1 MGINQLPRSPTHFH
15 SKAVKH
21 NDNEVPQDLEPIP
34 ELGYEEPWVET
45 PFQKACIAFAEAFA
59 GFELSSNNYTF
70 NTENHI
76 SIPLLSAEK
85 VSSRQAKSRPKK
97 ATHFGMLI
105 GPQGF
110 AETAWMNEGTIWRNE
125 DSLYLRH
132 PAELAEIIHAH
143 TKGLFSE
150 KRADFKD
157 FSSRFTQE
165 ENLKAFTR
173 LHLSDTPTYEAE
185 LDHQYTK
192 IHQNLSDLIEDVFVL
207 LEEEPYK
214 GRLLSLAKLSS
225 YRGGAKLLGDLE
237 ELVSEFD
244 RFDSSPGFPF
254 WWMPPSWNDPYPWE
268 GDLAE
273 FQRLGNQIARDL
285 AGELPQVS
293 YHDVVL
299 GFRCELT
306 SVQLLG
312 VLHEHSKEAPKFIL
326 RPNRNKV
333 SLLRFLDLLTTNV
346 DPHEVVEPLAGW
358 RKKARDQKIEIEES
372 PLDQIRASIGFRQ
385 TIQRYSIRAN
395 VKAYDALCIHD
406 PEKDD
411 HRLLLTL
418 DEHERR
424 IHSLYEAY
432 AIFHKS
438 GYKQLLAAPE
448 PRLPHFLEIAY
459 QRFLD
464 SSNERSL
471 SAHGRNFLNLLG
483 RSLLFFML
491 EDVAAAGL
499 SNNNIQKISD
509 ELQGNKPLS
518 DGRFLDL
525 QLKLIQL
532 LPDEAAESLATANLM
547 NYLPEIIENHLR
559 PIVIKRNRA
568 NHPPFD
574 EAGFIEEAQKQFTP
588 AVESLRKAFRTL
600 ELLVPVHFK
609 SKDGEITVRAQSLT
623 GRRFEYPQRDFLTT
637 LGHEA
642 TPCDRLLL
650 CRVIPNQSQP
660 PAPKQSVM
668 QANPQPE
675 QSQESDQSSKKSQL
689 SIDFS
694 TLLEPMKALFEARQ
708 KLLAPRII
716 QAVPLET
723 FFNKKSGYKEVL
735 MTGVFDRQSKDGPIY
750 DYVEEAGL

>member
-1 MGINQLPRSPTHFH
+1 
-15 SKAVKH
+15 VKH
-21 NDNEVPQDLEPIP
+21 NDNEVPHDLEPIP
-34 ELGYEEPWVET
+34 ELGYEEPWEHT

-59 GFELSSNNYTF
+59 SSALSSNNYTF

-85 VSSRQAKSRPKK
+85 VSSRQAKSRPNA

-110 AETAWMNEGTIWRNE
+110 AETAWMNEGVIWRNG

-143 TKGLFSE
+143 AKGPFSE

-157 FSSRFTQE
+157 LSSSLNRE
-165 ENLKAFTR
+165 EYFKAFTR

-185 LDHQYTK
+185 LDPQYTK

-214 GRLLSLAKLSS
+214 GRLLPLAKLSS

-254 WWMPPSWNDPYPWE
+254 WWMPPSWGDPYRWE

-273 FQRLGNQIARDL
+273 FQLLANQIAKDL

-312 VLHEHSKEAPKFIL
+312 VLHDHSKEAPKFIL

-358 RKKARDQKIEIEES
+358 RKKARDHKTEIEES

-411 HRLLLTL
+411 QRLLLTL

-438 GYKQLLAAPE
+438 GYKQLLAPPE

-459 QRFLD
+459 QRFSD
-464 SSNERSL
+464 SSNERSV
-471 SAHGRNFLNLLG
+471 SAHCRNLLNLLG
-483 RSLLFFML
+483 RTLLFFML

-499 SNNNIQKISD
+499 SNKESEAITE
-509 ELQGNKPLS
+509 ELRGSKAPS
-518 DGRFLDL
+518 DGRLLDF
-525 QLKLIQL
+525 QIKLLRSINTDARSALVTGDLMTILPGIIQ
-532 LPDEAAESLATANLM
+532 
-547 NYLPEIIENHLR
+547 NHLR
-559 PIVIKRNRA
+559 PVVTKRNRA

-574 EAGFIEEAQKQFTP
+574 EDGFIAEAREQLP
-588 AVESLRKAFRTL
+588 LAIEALRKGFRTL
-600 ELLVPVHFK
+600 EILVPVHFT
-609 SKDGEITVRAQSLT
+609 SKDGKITVRAQTLT
-623 GRRFEYPQRDFLTT
+623 GHRFEYPERNFLSE
-637 LGHEA
+637 LGHEQ
-642 TPCDRLLL
+642 TPSNTLLL
-650 CRVIPNQSQP
+650 CRVIPSQSQP
-660 PAPKQSVM
+660 PRDLAKPKHR
-668 QANPQPE
+668 AAAEP
-675 QSQESDQSSKKSQL
+675 SSKMDQL
-689 SIDFS
+689 DPKPKGVAKFEFDFS
-694 TLLEPMKALFEARQ
+694 EMALALSKVAEAHDN
-708 KLLAPRII
+708 LFSPRII
-716 QAVPLET
+716 SAVPLEI
-723 FFNKKSGYKEVL
+723 FFHKKTGYKEVI
-735 MTGVFDRQSKDGPIY
+735 MTGVFDRISKEGPVF
-750 DYVEEAGL
+750 DYVEEDL

>member
-1 MGINQLPRSPTHFH
+1 MKHSPDSP
-15 SKAVKH
+15 SKKS
-21 NDNEVPQDLEPIP
+21 DPIP
-34 ELGYEEPWVET
+34 ELGYESPGVRS
-45 PFQKACIAFAEAFA
+45 PFQEACIEIVKAFLSVDLDPREWIYKS
-59 GFELSSNNYTF
+59 EL
-70 NTENHI
+70 HVA
-76 SIPLLSAEK
+76 IPLISACEVNSHK
-85 VSSRQAKSRPKK
+85 VECRPDF
-97 ATHFGMLI
+97 ATHFGIKI

-110 AETAWMNEGTIWRNE
+110 AETGWMSKGEYLVE
-125 DSLYLRH
+125 DDQIYLRH
-132 PAELAEIIHAH
+132 PAEILEIALVHTHGPFCANRAEINENMVVEPMRHGDERIYLCDTAIH
-143 TKGLFSE
+143 E
-150 KRADFKD
+150 FKL
-157 FSSRFTQE
+157 
-165 ENLKAFTR
+165 N
-173 LHLSDTPTYEAE
+173 P
-185 LDHQYTK
+185 QYVK
-192 IHQNLSDLIEDVFVL
+192 IHERISDLIDDVFVL
-207 LEEEPYK
+207 LEEEPHK
-214 GRLLSLAKLSS
+214 GRLLPLTKLSELP
-225 YRGGAKLLGDLE
+225 GGAKLLNILE
-237 ELVSEFD
+237 ENACDKRAAYSI
-244 RFDSSPGFPF
+244 FPF
-254 WWMPPSWNDPYPWE
+254 WDTKAPYGEDFSSEWE
-268 GDLAE
+268 GNFSAFQAE
-273 FQRLGNQIARDL
+273 ANQIANDISE
-285 AGELPQVS
+285 ELQHVS
-293 YHDVVL
+293 YHDVIL
-299 GFRCELT
+299 GFQYDLT

-312 VLHEHSKEAPKFIL
+312 VLHHHSVGAPKLVL
-326 RPNRNKV
+326 RPNRSKI
-333 SLLRFLDLLTTNV
+333 SLLRFLDLLTTTHN
-346 DPHEVVEPLAGW
+346 PSEVFNPLAGW
-358 RKKARDQKIEIEES
+358 RKKSKNLKAEIEKS
-372 PLDQIRASIGFRQ
+372 PLDQIRASLSFRQ
-385 TIQRYSIRAN
+385 TIQRYGINTNLST
-395 VKAYDALCIHD
+395 YDALVGFHGYD
-406 PEKDD
+406 STNSN
-411 HRLLLTL
+411 TL
-418 DEHERR
+418 DERERH
-424 IHSLYEAY
+424 IHSLGEAY
-432 AIFHKS
+432 TEFIES
-438 GYKQLLAAPE
+438 GYKRILAPPE

-464 SSNERSL
+464 SSNECSL

-491 EDVAAAGL
+491 EDVAAAGM
-499 SNNNIQKISD
+499 SNPDIQKISD

-568 NHPPFD
+568 NHQPFD

-588 AVESLRKAFRTL
+588 AVESLRRAFRTL

-660 PAPKQSVM
+660 PAPKQLVFE
-668 QANPQPE
+668 ATPQPA
-675 QSQESDQSSKKSQL
+675 QSQESDQSSKKSKL